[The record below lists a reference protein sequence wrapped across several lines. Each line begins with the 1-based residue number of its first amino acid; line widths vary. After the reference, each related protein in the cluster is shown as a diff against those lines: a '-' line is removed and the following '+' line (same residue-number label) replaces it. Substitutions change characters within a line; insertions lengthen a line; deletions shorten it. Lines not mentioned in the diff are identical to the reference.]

1 MAAARPLQCVNLA
14 CAFLS
19 GVAMLMMM
27 AAGAADIVFSNLDKV
42 GLPSRPIPAAFEFM
56 ATMMVVVV
64 FLGIPLAQARRNH
77 IRVELPVRH
86 LPPAA
91 CRGLEFAQH
100 ALSAL
105 LFGLVAWFGWQ
116 AGLHSFRVGEFA
128 AGLINYPIWPAR
140 FTLAFGATLMTV
152 QCLRDAAA
160 VFLPGAG
167 GEEDSCRSGPGV

>member
-1 MAAARPLQCVNLA
+1 MIAARPLQRVNLA

-19 GVAMLMMM
+19 GVAMLLMM

-42 GLPSRPIPAAFEFM
+42 GLPARPIPAAFEFI

-77 IRVELPVRH
+77 IRVELLVRL
-86 LPPAA
+86 LPPWAR
-91 CRGLEFAQH
+91 RGFDFVQH

-140 FTLAFGATLMTV
+140 FALAFGATLMTV
-152 QCLRDAAA
+152 QCLRDTAAA
-160 VFLPGAG
+160 LLPGAG
-167 GEEDSCRSGPGV
+167 REEEPCRSGPGV